1 MPICTASKENGRA
14 CGNSTKTG
22 KTLCK
27 MHAQTTERGVAEV
40 GFFGFVCD
48 FVLACVLAR
57 LRPFLLFCKRRL
69 CVGRP
74 QLFRAFIR
82 AINLAGI
89 YYRLIMYRI
98 TGTLQKNH
106 EEVALMR
113 GVLNNSNTTYELYR
127 FYTRQPRMRI
137 KYL

>member
-14 CGNSTKTG
+14 CGNSTKKG

-27 MHAQTTERGVAEV
+27 MHAQTTERGAAREV
-40 GFFGFVCD
+40 GFFAAC
-48 FVLACVLAR
+48 VLACV
-57 LRPFLLFCKRRL
+57 RPFLLFCNRRL

-82 AINLAGI
+82 AINLAII
-89 YYRLIMYRI
+89 YYKLIMYRI

-127 FYTRQPRMRI
+127 FYIRQPGVRI
-137 KYL
+137 TYL